1 MEGVSAIGK
10 PSVPKPPDPTATI
23 SAQEAANSQSAL
35 QTAEL
40 NRISQNTPYGSI
52 NYSIQGYNADGTPQ
66 YVQNQTLSPTQQ
78 TLFNL
83 GQAGQIGLANTAL
96 GVLPQIQSAF
106 ANQIS
111 PSSLPGIAS
120 SATPTAGTPGLTST
134 IGSGSTADQIKQAQ
148 DAAYNAQ
155 TQYLNP
161 QFAQAHEALDNSLIN
176 QGITQGSAAY
186 NTAQQNLGLQQNQ
199 AYQAAQ
205 NAAVQAGDV
214 EQNTLFNQAAQQ
226 AQFQNAANLQGFNQG
241 LANAGL
247 QNQANTQALQQG
259 LTLQN
264 EPLNQFSALAS
275 GSQVAQPN
283 FQSFA
288 TPQVANTDVGGITN
302 SAYQNQ
308 LAAYNAQLAANPL
321 NALFSLGGSLGSAA
335 ILG

>member
-1 MEGVSAIGK
+1 MGK
-10 PSVPKPPDPTATI
+10 PSPPKAPDPTATI
-23 SAQEAANSQSAL
+23 NAQEQANSQSAL

-52 NYSIQGYNADGTPQ
+52 NYSISGYNADGTPQ
-66 YVQNQTLSPTQQ
+66 YVQNQSLSPVEQQ
-78 TLFNL
+78 LFNL
-83 GQAGQIGLANTAL
+83 GTQGQVGLANTAL
-96 GVLPQIQSAF
+96 NVLPQVQGAF

-120 SATPTAGTPGLTST
+120 KAAPTAGAPGITGQ
-134 IGSGSTADQIKQAQ
+134 IGSGDYAAQIKQAQ

-155 TQYLNP
+155 AQYLDP
-161 QFAQAHEALDNSLIN
+161 RFAQAHEATDNSLIN
-176 QGITQGSAAY
+176 QGITQGSHAY
-186 NTAQQNLGLQQNQ
+186 DVAQQNLGLQQNQ
-199 AYQAAQ
+199 AYQQAQ
-205 NAAVQAGDV
+205 DAAVAAGNV
-214 EQNTLFNQAAQQ
+214 EQNTLFGQQAQQ

-247 QNQANTQALQQG
+247 QNQANQQALQQG

-275 GSQVAQPN
+275 GSQVSQPN

-288 TPQVANTDVGGITN
+288 TPQVANTDVGGIIN
-302 SAYQNQ
+302 QGYQNQ
-308 LAAYNAQLAANPL
+308 LAGYNAQLAASPL

-335 ILG
+335 IMAG